1 MTRTTTPLNLESLS
15 ALAGPLLFRVLS
27 LPLPVEELVVVAN
40 SFHTKPLRRRPTTT
54 GLAAT
59 DRY

>member
-1 MTRTTTPLNLESLS
+1 MTRTTTPLNLESLA

-27 LPLPVEELVVVAN
+27 LSLPVEELVVVAN
-40 SFHTKPLRRRPTTT
+40 GFHTKPLRRRPTTA